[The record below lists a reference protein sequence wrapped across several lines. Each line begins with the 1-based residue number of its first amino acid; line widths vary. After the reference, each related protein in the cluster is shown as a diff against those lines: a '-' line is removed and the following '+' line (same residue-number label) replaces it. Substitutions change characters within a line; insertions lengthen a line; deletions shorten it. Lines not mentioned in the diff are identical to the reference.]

1 MFRGPQRIS
10 SLHRAIG
17 DPETNAFC
25 IPISYPLY
33 CSVEVVSMDL
43 RVLRYFLIVAREE
56 NITRAARLLH
66 MTQPTLSRQLM
77 QLEEEL
83 GVKLFQRGKH
93 NIYLTQA
100 GMLFRRRAQELV
112 NLADKAKAE
121 LQQSDQEL
129 TGEIAIG
136 CNESQS
142 MNELADQISAFRRI
156 HPLVKFTLRSG
167 NNGDIR
173 EWLDQGT
180 VDFGILIEPAEVAR
194 YSYLRMRHQ
203 DCWGILVH
211 TSEPLA
217 QRSSVH
223 AEDLVDVPL
232 ITILDE
238 SIHNALSIWSGKFAD
253 RMQPI
258 VHYNLLSNAATLVAR
273 REGVAICP
281 KPNCQYAEVTFVPF
295 APAFRLGAML
305 AWKNQRIFAKASEAF
320 IQYLRDAEKMA

>member
-1 MFRGPQRIS
+1 
-10 SLHRAIG
+10 
-17 DPETNAFC
+17 
-25 IPISYPLY
+25 
-33 CSVEVVSMDL
+33 MDL
-43 RVLRYFLIVAREE
+43 RILNYYLVVAREE
-56 NITRAARLLH
+56 NITKAAQLLH

-112 NLADKAKAE
+112 NLADKAKTE

-142 MNELADQISAFRRI
+142 MNELANQISAFRQI

-173 EWLDQGT
+173 EWLDQET
-180 VDFGILIEPAEVAR
+180 VDFGILVEPAEVAR
-194 YSYLRMRHQ
+194 YSYLRMQHQ
-203 DCWGILVH
+203 DRWGILVH

-217 QRSSVH
+217 QQPSVR

-253 RMQPI
+253 RMRPI

-281 KPNCQYAEVTFVPF
+281 KPNCQ
-295 APAFRLGAML
+295 
-305 AWKNQRIFAKASEAF
+305 
-320 IQYLRDAEKMA
+320 

>member
-1 MFRGPQRIS
+1 
-10 SLHRAIG
+10 
-17 DPETNAFC
+17 
-25 IPISYPLY
+25 
-33 CSVEVVSMDL
+33 MDL
-43 RVLRYFLIVAREE
+43 RVLNYYLVVAREE
-56 NITRAARLLH
+56 NITKAAQLLH

-136 CNESQS
+136 CNESKS
-142 MNELADQISAFRRI
+142 MNELADQISAFRQI

-180 VDFGILIEPAEVAR
+180 VDFGILVEPAEVADT
-194 YSYLRMRHQ
+194 LI
-203 DCWGILVH
+203 CGWGI
-211 TSEPLA
+211 
-217 QRSSVH
+217 RSLGDPGPYIGTPC
-223 AEDLVDVPL
+223 A
-232 ITILDE
+232 T
-238 SIHNALSIWSGKFAD
+238 ALRSCRRFGGCSSHHHSG
-253 RMQPI
+253 
-258 VHYNLLSNAATLVAR
+258 
-273 REGVAICP
+273 
-281 KPNCQYAEVTFVPF
+281 
-295 APAFRLGAML
+295 
-305 AWKNQRIFAKASEAF
+305 
-320 IQYLRDAEKMA
+320 

>member
-1 MFRGPQRIS
+1 
-10 SLHRAIG
+10 
-17 DPETNAFC
+17 
-25 IPISYPLY
+25 
-33 CSVEVVSMDL
+33 MDL
-43 RVLRYFLIVAREE
+43 RVLRYFLMVAREE
-56 NITRAARLLH
+56 NITKAAQLMH

-93 NIYLTQA
+93 NIYLTEA

-142 MNELADQISAFRRI
+142 MNELADHISTFRRS

-167 NNGDIR
+167 NNDDIR
-173 EWLDQGT
+173 EWLDQGNI
-180 VDFGILIEPAEVAR
+180 DFGIFVEPAEVAR
-194 YSYLRMRHQ
+194 YSYLRMKHQ
-203 DCWGILVH
+203 DHWGILVH
-211 TSEPLA
+211 ESEPLA
-217 QRSSVH
+217 QCTSIH
-223 AEDLVDVPL
+223 PEDLIDVPL
-232 ITILDE
+232 ITIMDE

-273 REGVAICP
+273 KEGVAICP
-281 KPNCQYAEVTFVPF
+281 KPNGRYRETVFVPF
-295 APAFRLGAML
+295 EPAFHLGAML
-305 AWKNQRIFAKASEAF
+305 AWKKQQIFAKASEAF
-320 IQYLRDAEKMA
+320 IQYLRDTENKP